1 MFHFATFLSD
11 SIVYVCIKSLQRQE
25 LFKNFIRLQYIFPG
39 ANFVSTICQFVST
52 ICQFASPL
60 SGQPSFSVV
69 DFARNLFCQS
79 GLSEKYIFV
88 SLSSSLVSLRG
99 ESDSFLVTLLRL
111 MLFDIRDKLELNL
124 RTAHFVRHQ
133 CQQYSEHLLHVI
145 LIN

>member
-11 SIVYVCIKSLQRQE
+11 SNVYVCIQSLQRQE

-39 ANFVSTICQFVST
+39 AHFVSTICQFVST

-60 SGQPSFSVV
+60 SGQPIFSVV

-88 SLSSSLVSLRG
+88 SLSLSLVSLRG

-124 RTAHFVRHQ
+124 STAHFVRHQ

-145 LIN
+145 FIN